1 MRTVAWV
8 NGIGRLTGADLYALL
23 HAADRIG
30 TGVSNLAACEG
41 FETGGTFNPAEPNRA
56 GSGARGV
63 IQFMPKT
70 MCALLGMPFTED
82 TAKIASVRFCAMSFI
97 EQQEFVVKYFA
108 WYKGK
113 NLSTLE
119 ALYCAVFW
127 PAAIEK
133 PDSYV
138 IARRPPPELPKAQW
152 TFEHKAYVQN
162 EGFDRFGNK
171 DGVVTRAEVV
181 AAIRKYRATGDDK
194 PEIEIQDPDALP
206 LTEEDKRAIQALV
219 LRTSEE
225 ETEDWRRGSPLPSEE
240 DDPEP
245 PTEPNA

>member
-8 NGIGRLTGADLYALL
+8 NGIGSLTAPDLYALL

-41 FETGGTFNPAEPNRA
+41 FETGQSFNPAEPNRA

-82 TAKIASVRFCAMSFI
+82 TAKIASARFCAMTFI
-97 EQQEFVVKYFA
+97 EQQEWTVKYFS
-108 WYKGK
+108 WFKGK
-113 NLSTLE
+113 DLSSLE
-119 ALYCAVFW
+119 DLYSAIFW
-127 PAAIEK
+127 PAMIGK
-133 PDSYV
+133 PGDYIVTLDPASKVY
-138 IARRPPPELPKAQW
+138 R
-152 TFEHKAYVQN
+152 QN
-162 EGFDRFGNK
+162 AGFDLNK
-171 DGVVTRAEVV
+171 DGRITKAEIC

-225 ETEDWRRGSPLPSEE
+225 ETEDWRRGSPLPSE
-240 DDPEP
+240 DDEEP
-245 PTEPNA
+245 PTEPNS